1 MWVRAVAFLSLA
13 FFAAACSKNSSTVPD
28 HASLKLLG
36 RLSAEGSNF
45 GVVLDAKTG
54 KPLSAFRVNRPI
66 RAAVPDGDGGWYIGG
81 GFIRV
86 NSVLRKRLAHIRAD
100 GALDPDWQP
109 EANGNGVSVTALA
122 RIGSRLYVAGDF
134 ARLDRAPRR
143 HLGAIDVRS
152 GELDAG
158 WRPATDR
165 PYWNYVLLP
174 DGKRLL
180 VGGGSGLPAS
190 SVVALDP
197 RTGRRDPTW
206 HGNVDSSN
214 LEGGGT
220 YLLARSGP
228 RIYVGGVFRAV
239 EGVPRSGITA
249 LDADTGRLDKSWRS
263 NLGFGACYGCTFLS
277 FAVRD
282 GSLYGS
288 LNGPSRSQVIALD
301 AVTGR
306 VDPRLRGHLGST
318 TAIYGG
324 TAAYALVTAGPRIY
338 VAGDFDRVNGKP
350 QHGFAALDAQ
360 TARVLPGWNPRANT
374 VYGSF
379 LAVSGSRLL
388 LGIELSPQVGFDL
401 TGLKTFVPVRRLRVT
416 LALSGPGTVGIGIGR
431 RCNYRRWTET
441 ARCDGHVIRHLDR
454 VSFEQAERRR
464 YDHALPIPPGRYFV
478 RFVPRATGG
487 PPQAPYDFPITVR

>member
-1 MWVRAVAFLSLA
+1 VWVRAIALLSLA
-13 FFAAACSKNSSTVPD
+13 AFAAACSEKRSIVPD

-36 RLSAEGSNF
+36 RLSAKGSNF

-81 GFIRV
+81 GFIHV
-86 NSVLRKRLAHIRAD
+86 NGVLRKRLAHLRAD
-100 GALDPDWQP
+100 GSLDPDWRP

-134 ARLDRAPRR
+134 ARLDRAARR

-165 PYWNYVLLP
+165 PYWNNVLLP
-174 DGKRLL
+174 DGKRLI
-180 VGGGSGLPAS
+180 VGGGGLPAS

-197 RTGRRDPTW
+197 RTGRRDRAW

-220 YLLARSGP
+220 YLLARAGP
-228 RIYVGGVFRAV
+228 RIYVGGVFKAV
-239 EGVPRSGITA
+239 DGVPRSGITA
-249 LDADTGRLDKSWRS
+249 LDVDTGRLEKSWRS
-263 NLGFGACYGCTFLS
+263 NLASGFCYGCTFLS

-282 GSLYGS
+282 GRLYGS
-288 LNGPSRSQVIALD
+288 LNGPSRSQLIALD
-301 AVTGR
+301 TATGR
-306 VDPRLRGHLGST
+306 VDPRWRAHLGST

-324 TAAYALVTAGPRIY
+324 TVANALVAAGARIY
-338 VAGDFDRVNGKP
+338 IAGDFDRVNGKP

-360 TARVLPGWNPRANT
+360 TARVLPAWNPHANT
-374 VYGSF
+374 VYASFIAGST
-379 LAVSGSRLL
+379 SRLL
-388 LGIELSPQVGFDL
+388 LGIELSPQVGFDF
-401 TGLKTFVPVRRLRVT
+401 TGLKTFVPVRRLRLT
-416 LALSGPGTVGIGIGR
+416 LALSGPGTIGIGR
-431 RCNYRRWTET
+431 RCNYRRWPET
-441 ARCDGHVIRHLDR
+441 ARCDGHVVRRLDR
-454 VSFEQAERRR
+454 VSFLRAERRR
-464 YDHALPIPPGRYFV
+464 YDHALPIPPGRYFI
-478 RFVPRATGG
+478 RFAPRATGG
-487 PPQAPYDFPITVR
+487 TPQPPYDFPITVR